1 MKQSLLKLMTLSLV
15 ILFSSTTSVA
25 FSATKPQAPDINM
38 EDSKILLNE
47 WVQTALLGDIC
58 DIANQIPQSTE
69 SYLQLIASQDKEMMQ
84 ALSDFSQQRRQ
95 HYAAQLGKI
104 ASIKHCYLNSSETRL
119 LVKDSDRKAEQ
130 TLKQLASSIDNYN
143 NQLAT
148 WREEQRL
155 ERERQQQEQARRER
169 QAEQEQRERIRSKAL
184 SLSQQLSEMVVSE
197 NYQGGS
203 NIGVNLIDYEYLESS
218 KTMRMKV
225 EIKWNGKISG
235 ASGYAADGYI
245 TAIYD
250 SLPKWKYGTNVKWS
264 PTWQSSKLN
273 DWIEERQ
280 GWGMA
285 GALLGGAILL
295 DSQK

>member
-15 ILFSSTTSVA
+15 ILFSSATSVA
-25 FSATKPQAPDINM
+25 FAATKPQAPDIDM
-38 EDSKILLNE
+38 EASKTLLNE

-58 DIANQIPQSTE
+58 DIANQIPQSTD

-84 ALSDFSQQRRQ
+84 ALSDFAQQRRQ

-119 LVKDSDRKAEQ
+119 LVKDSDRKAAQ
-130 TLKQLASSIDNYN
+130 SLKLLSNSINNYN
-143 NQLAT
+143 NQLIA
-148 WREEQRL
+148 WKEEQRQEQ
-155 ERERQQQEQARRER
+155 ERHQQEQARREWA
-169 QAEQEQRERIRSKAL
+169 AEQLQKERIRSKAL

-197 NYQGGS
+197 SYQGGS
-203 NIGVNLIDYEYLESS
+203 NVGVSLLDYEYIESS
-218 KTMRMKV
+218 NTMRMKV

-235 ASGYAADGYI
+235 TSGYAADGFI

-250 SLPKWKYGTNVKWS
+250 DLPQWRYGTNVKWS

-285 GALLGGAILL
+285 GALVGGAILL
-295 DSQK
+295 GGTK